1 MHEAAKA
8 PVQEYNMS
16 TKFFAWVVSNLSKR
30 LVKGEH
36 PDLSGLE
43 SRRECKERSP
53 ATPPT

>member
-8 PVQEYNMS
+8 PVQEYDMS

-36 PDLSGLE
+36 PDLSGH
-43 SRRECKERSP
+43 
-53 ATPPT
+53 